1 MARFHALQ
9 WKSLKVAQ
17 AYSTGSRGIQLGL
30 SVNFRRIFLVVKVN
44 EELLTCRDQMHFRK
58 LEFQLG
64 TQPE

>member
-1 MARFHALQ
+1 M
-9 WKSLKVAQ
+9 AQ